1 MATTQNILINCW
13 IITTTI
19 YNFCCKKNHY
29 GFSILNDSIFSPFLF
44 LSWCQNTFHVLYPPF
59 NIKHLVL
66 LPASCLPCDMDIQRA
81 LWWLLWLPLPSTY
94 SFVFLVPVF
103 LLTFDG
109 TVRGVPTA
117 VVHSLLLTIVTLQ
130 NQTKRHQ
137 FSQVRKIPNKYW
149 NQATTLNVHSSIH
162 SFLRGQIFQDY
173 KQSEKYWNQVN
184 LDVLVG

>member
-19 YNFCCKKNHY
+19 YNFCCKKKSLWFLHIKWFN
-29 GFSILNDSIFSPFLF
+29 FPPFLF
-44 LSWCQNTFHVLYPPF
+44 WCQNTFHVLYPPF

-81 LWWLLWLPLPSTY
+81 LWWLLWLPLPSTHP
-94 SFVFLVPVF
+94 FVFLVPVF

-130 NQTKRHQ
+130 NQTKKA
-137 FSQVRKIPNKYW
+137 SILRKIPNKY
-149 NQATTLNVHSSIH
+149 
-162 SFLRGQIFQDY
+162 
-173 KQSEKYWNQVN
+173 
-184 LDVLVG
+184 

>member
-29 GFSILNDSIFSPFLF
+29 GFSILNDSIF
-44 LSWCQNTFHVLYPPF
+44 PPF
-59 NIKHLVL
+59 FFFPGVRTHSMYFILL
-66 LPASCLPCDMDIQRA
+66 STSSTWFFLPASCLPCDMDIQRA

-137 FSQVRKIPNKYW
+137 FWEKFQINTKIKQRHWMSLYP
-149 NQATTLNVHSSIH
+149 
-162 SFLRGQIFQDY
+162 FLWGQIFQDY
-173 KQSEKYWNQVN
+173 KKSEKYWNQVYCIWMY
-184 LDVLVG
+184 LVG

>member
-1 MATTQNILINCW
+1 MIQ
-13 IITTTI
+13 
-19 YNFCCKKNHY
+19 
-29 GFSILNDSIFSPFLF
+29 IFPPFLF

-66 LPASCLPCDMDIQRA
+66 LPPSCLPCDMDIQRA
-81 LWWLLWLPLPSTY
+81 LWWLLWLPLPSTDP
-94 SFVFLVPVF
+94 FVFLVPVF

-137 FSQVRKIPNKYW
+137 FWEKFQINTEIKQRHWMSLYP
-149 NQATTLNVHSSIH
+149 
-162 SFLRGQIFQDY
+162 FLWGQIFQDY
-173 KQSEKYWNQVN
+173 KKIRKKLKSSEFWCTCWITYPVFLIYWM
-184 LDVLVG
+184 